1 MSWGIFVAIKPTGVK
16 MGDFMEDNKSVN
28 QNSAAKPTDGQ
39 TEDKGSN
46 SKTFTQDEVN
56 ALIQKR
62 VGEVN
67 AKNEER
73 NKAAIQEAL
82 AEYDRKAKM
91 TEEERLSEAR
101 KQKDNELAEK
111 ERSITLRENR
121 ADAIEQ
127 LAELNIDT
135 KLVDFV
141 VDIDKDKT
149 AANVKA
155 LDKAF
160 KDAVAKGVEAK
171 LKGKTPTDFGDGD
184 KTTGKDKGLTSRGY
198 TAKGITAF

>member
-1 MSWGIFVAIKPTGVK
+1 
-16 MGDFMEDNKSVN
+16 MGRFMDDKATN
-28 QNSAAKPTDGQ
+28 QDSAAKQPTGGQ

-46 SKTFTQDEVN
+46 SNKTFTQDEVN
-56 ALIQKR
+56 TLIQKR
-62 VGEVN
+62 IGEIN

-73 NKAAIQEAL
+73 NKQAIQEAL
-82 AEYDRKAKM
+82 ADYDRKQKM

-101 KQKDNELAEK
+101 KQKDDELAEK

-141 VDIDKDKT
+141 VDIDPEKT
-149 AANVKA
+149 KENVKA

-160 KDAVAKGVEAK
+160 KEAVSKGVEAQ
-171 LKGKTPTDFGDGD
+171 LKGKTPTDFGNGD
-184 KTTGKDKGLTSRGY
+184 KTTSKSDKGLTNRGY
-198 TAKGITAF
+198 TGQGVIAF

>member
-1 MSWGIFVAIKPTGVK
+1 
-16 MGDFMEDNKSVN
+16 MEDSMADTVD
-28 QNSAAKPTDGQ
+28 QNSAVKQPTGGQ

-73 NKAAIQEAL
+73 NKQAIQEAL
-82 AEYDRKAKM
+82 ADYDRKQKM

-101 KQKDNELAEK
+101 KQKDDELAEK

-184 KTTGKDKGLTSRGY
+184 KTTGKNEKGLTSRGY
-198 TAKGITAF
+198 TSKGVTAF

>member
-1 MSWGIFVAIKPTGVK
+1 MADTV
-16 MGDFMEDNKSVN
+16 D
-28 QNSAAKPTDGQ
+28 QNSAVKQPTDGQ

-62 VGEVN
+62 VGEIN
-67 AKNEER
+67 AKNDVR

-82 AEYDRKAKM
+82 ADYDRKAKM
-91 TEEERLSEAR
+91 TEEERLNEAR
-101 KQKDNELAEK
+101 KQKDDELAEK
-111 ERSITLRENR
+111 ERNITMRENR

-127 LAELNIDT
+127 LADLNIDT

-155 LDKAF
+155 LAKAF
-160 KDAVAKGVEAK
+160 NEAVSKGVEAK
-171 LKGKTPTDFGDGD
+171 LAGKTPTDFGDGG
-184 KTTGKDKGLTSRGY
+184 KTTSRSKEGSISSRGY
-198 TAKGITAF
+198 QNHGVTAF

>member
-1 MSWGIFVAIKPTGVK
+1 M
-16 MGDFMEDNKSVN
+16 DDKSVN

-62 VGEVN
+62 VGEIN
-67 AKNEER
+67 TKNEER

-82 AEYDRKAKM
+82 ADYDRKAKM

-149 AANVKA
+149 VANVKA

>member
-1 MSWGIFVAIKPTGVK
+1 MDDKAT
-16 MGDFMEDNKSVN
+16 N
-28 QNSAAKPTDGQ
+28 QDSAAKQPTGGQ

-46 SKTFTQDEVN
+46 PNKTFTQDEVN
-56 ALIQKR
+56 TLIQKR
-62 VGEVN
+62 IGEIN

-73 NKAAIQEAL
+73 NKQAIQEAL
-82 AEYDRKAKM
+82 ADYDRKQKM

-101 KQKDNELAEK
+101 KQKDEELAEK

-141 VDIDKDKT
+141 VDIDPEKT
-149 AANVKA
+149 KENVKA

-160 KDAVAKGVEAK
+160 KEAVSKGVEAQ
-171 LKGKTPTDFGDGD
+171 LKGKTPTDFGNGD
-184 KTTGKDKGLTSRGY
+184 KTTSKSDKGLTNRGY
-198 TAKGITAF
+198 TSQGVIAF

>member
-1 MSWGIFVAIKPTGVK
+1 
-16 MGDFMEDNKSVN
+16 MEDNKSVN

-46 SKTFTQDEVN
+46 SNKTFTQDEVN
-56 ALIQKR
+56 TLIQKR
-62 VGEVN
+62 IGEIN

-73 NKAAIQEAL
+73 NKQAIQEAL
-82 AEYDRKAKM
+82 ADYDRKQKM

-101 KQKDNELAEK
+101 KQKDDELAEK

-184 KTTGKDKGLTSRGY
+184 KTTGKNEKSLTSRGY
-198 TAKGITAF
+198 TSKGVTAF

>member
-1 MSWGIFVAIKPTGVK
+1 MDDKAT
-16 MGDFMEDNKSVN
+16 N
-28 QNSAAKPTDGQ
+28 QNSAVKQPTDGQ

-46 SKTFTQDEVN
+46 SNKTFTQDEVN
-56 ALIQKR
+56 ALVSKR
-62 VGEVN
+62 IGEIN

-73 NKAAIQEAL
+73 NKQAIADAL
-82 AEYDRKAKM
+82 ADYDRKAKM

-141 VDIDKDKT
+141 VDIDPEKT

-155 LDKAF
+155 LGKAF
-160 KDAVAKGVEAK
+160 NEAVEKGVKEK
-171 LKGKTPTDFGDGD
+171 LAGKTPTDFGDGSKKTD
-184 KTTGKDKGLTSRGY
+184 KEKSNRGY
-198 TAKGITAF
+198 TSNGVLAF